1 MTDAPGNARDSKPLC
16 RYLTPSEKLG
26 LIGPQLGATTA
37 AAYNERLTNTS
48 IMELRKRKIPAVTR
62 KRFDHISSTRGS
74 QKIKKA
80 IIDTNVWRLV

>member
-48 IMELRKRKIPAVTR
+48 IMELRKRKIYLQLQENVSTIFRLHGVRR
-62 KRFDHISSTRGS
+62 K
-74 QKIKKA
+74 
-80 IIDTNVWRLV
+80 